1 MKYIVTGAAG
11 HLGVNLVGKI
21 MLKKDA
27 IVKAVLLP
35 GDFEVLP
42 SVLQP
47 VPCARG
53 RLPLRIHRPSGL
65 RFSPRSQKN
74 AP

>member
-11 HLGVNLVGKI
+11 HLGVNLVGKL

-35 GDFEVLP
+35 GENAVFEGAETWK
-42 SVLQP
+42 
-47 VPCARG
+47 PCA
-53 RLPLRIHRPSGL
+53 
-65 RFSPRSQKN
+65 
-74 AP
+74 AT